1 LYLSIRVIMRRVS
14 SSEDTRLALIAV
26 AASSAEAK
34 SKSSTTAENARAV
47 LPLAMQTA
55 AEASSSRRVM
65 WLFYSGWLV
74 INGGM
79 KI

>member
-1 LYLSIRVIMRRVS
+1 L
-14 SSEDTRLALIAV
+14 TLIAM

-47 LPLAMQTA
+47 IRLAIQ
-55 AEASSSRRVM
+55 AEAASNSRRVM
-65 WLFYSGWLV
+65 WLFYSGWLMT
-74 INGGM
+74 NGGV